1 MTRKVLKPLRT
12 ADSSKV
18 TTTNIND
25 GEIVITHD
33 SKGVYQR
40 FGSNINLVGTSDYTL
55 LSNKPDL
62 AVYLQASDLTG
73 YATTTYVDTAVSS
86 ATSGDLFIEGGDS
99 ETIYGSTDI
108 VIDAGGS
115 N

>member
-1 MTRKVLKPLRT
+1 MTNVVIKPKRT
-12 ADSSKV
+12 ADSSNV
-18 TTTNIND
+18 TTANIAD
-25 GEIVITHD
+25 GEAVFTHD
-33 SKGVYQR
+33 TPALYQR
-40 FGSNINLVGTSDYTL
+40 FGANINLIATADYDL

-62 AVYLQASDLTG
+62 DVYLQTSDLAA
-73 YATTTYVDTAVSS
+73 YATTNYVDTAVSA

-99 ETIYGSTDI
+99 ETTYGSTDI